1 MKTKQSLPSYE
12 LELYK
17 NLYEPENEYRHKQS
31 DKAFRS
37 ITIIASFV
45 GAVLWLIFKYLKI
58 YKSECCYLQCIN
70 FMLLVCCS
78 SLMLACVIIFFRVL
92 YGYNEKHP
100 EPNKI
105 EQLMKEYK
113 SQTEDESAIIAAINE
128 SLIISYRDAAMNN
141 SSENDRHS
149 VLFRYFYLIIF
160 FEMFL
165 LIVTFLIEIV
175 V

>member
-1 MKTKQSLPSYE
+1 
-12 LELYK
+12 
-17 NLYEPENEYRHKQS
+17 
-31 DKAFRS
+31 
-37 ITIIASFV
+37 
-45 GAVLWLIFKYLKI
+45 
-58 YKSECCYLQCIN
+58 
-70 FMLLVCCS
+70 
-78 SLMLACVIIFFRVL
+78 
-92 YGYNEKHP
+92 
-100 EPNKI
+100 
-105 EQLMKEYK
+105 MKEYK
-113 SQTEDESAIIAAINE
+113 SQTEDESAIIAEINE